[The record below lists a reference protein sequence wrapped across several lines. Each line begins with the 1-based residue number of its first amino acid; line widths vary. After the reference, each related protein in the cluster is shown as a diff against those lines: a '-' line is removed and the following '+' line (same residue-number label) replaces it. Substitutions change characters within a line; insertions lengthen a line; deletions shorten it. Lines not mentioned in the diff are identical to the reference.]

1 MLKLFFYFLTFLKQI
16 EPIFVNTA
24 EGNQLFITMLEHLEE
39 IRENIFRYLEARIEL
54 FTLESRGKLEEGVV
68 VGIHGI
74 VLALLSTMTL
84 LFLFI
89 LLAAYLNKVTDS
101 QYLGFLIVAGFF
113 LVLTLLWL
121 FAKDFFKAKIRIMA
135 YSAIKKSQ
143 EKKIEEKSEAIEE
156 LMAQTRSA
164 MSNPGPQSN

>member
-1 MLKLFFYFLTFLKQI
+1 
-16 EPIFVNTA
+16 
-24 EGNQLFITMLEHLEE
+24 MLEHLEE

-84 LFLFI
+84 IFLFI
-89 LLAAYLNKVTDS
+89 LLAAYINQLTDS
-101 QYLGFLIVAGFF
+101 KYLGFLIVAGFF
-113 LVLTLLWL
+113 LVMTIFWL
-121 FAKDFFKAKIRIMA
+121 AAKDFFKAKIRVAA

-143 EKKIEEKSEAIEE
+143 EKKKEEKTEAVEE
-156 LMAQTRSA
+156 LMAQTRSSLND
-164 MSNPGPQSN
+164 SNRFPN